1 MNIWQKITHLGVK
14 DNMPIYKQKSTIF
27 FNVYMRIGVFA
38 LIGISL
44 VMFIFTDFI
53 YTPIGILFG
62 IPVAAIALFLNKI
75 SRVELSIIITSIF
88 YPIFFIIVS
97 VIAKSN
103 GEGQN
108 FFYYLSPRIGIILMS
123 VASFAVIA
131 FYNIKKSFIAIAL
144 GLGALLFFDYI
155 HNLLG
160 VGIQKD
166 IPMYKTFI
174 LLKYIFAILYIY
186 MIMIVFS
193 LQKINT
199 NYEAIITAQ
208 RNDLLQKNVEIEAQ
222 RDEIEAQRDEVL
234 AQKAKIELQNKE
246 IMDSIHYA
254 KRIQTAVLPSNSD
267 LKDALPEFFI
277 LFKPRNIV
285 SGDFYWFKQ
294 IDEFSIIA
302 VADCTGH
309 GVPGAFMSM
318 LGISFLNEIVTKIK
332 LNSPEKV
339 LDRLRKKIKTTLS
352 QTGKSGEQKDGMDMA
367 LFIINNKTLKL
378 QYSGAYNPLYIIR
391 KNSEDVENNPTLNIL
406 KADKQPIAVYIKEKN
421 FTKKDYQLQK
431 GDCIYS
437 FSDGYQDQFGGE
449 NQQKFMTKKFK
460 KMLLQISQKPMEEQK
475 QILNNSFKN
484 WKGNLDQVDDVVVMG
499 IKI

>member
-1 MNIWQKITHLGVK
+1 MNIWQTISHLGVTE
-14 DNMPIYKQKSTIF
+14 NMPIYKQKSTIF
-27 FNVYMRIGVFA
+27 FNVSMRVGVFA
-38 LIGISL
+38 MIGLSLI
-44 VMFIFTDFI
+44 MFILTDYV
-53 YTPIGILFG
+53 YTPVGILFG
-62 IPVAAIALFLNKI
+62 IPVAVIALLLNKI
-75 SRVELSIIITSIF
+75 SRVELSIIITSVF
-88 YPIFFIIVS
+88 FPIFFIIVS
-97 VIAKSN
+97 VVAKIH
-103 GEGQN
+103 GEGLT
-108 FFYYLSPRIGIILMS
+108 FFFYLSPRIGIILMS
-123 VASFAVIA
+123 IASFAVIG

-144 GLGALLFFDYI
+144 GLGALLLFDYVHKI
-155 HNLLG
+155 LG
-160 VGIQKD
+160 VDIQKN
-166 IPMYKTFI
+166 IPMYETFVMI
-174 LLKYIFAILYIY
+174 KYILVVLYIY

-199 NYEAIITAQ
+199 NYEVIITEQ

-234 AQKAKIELQNKE
+234 VQKGKIELQNKE

-254 KRIQTAVLPSNSD
+254 KRIQTAVLPSNSE
-267 LKDALPEFFI
+267 LQESLPEFFI

-332 LNSPEKV
+332 LNSPDKI

-391 KNSEDVENNPTLNIL
+391 NNSNEQKI
-406 KADKQPIAVYIKEKN
+406 VYILFLMDTKTSLEERKN
-421 FTKKDYQLQK
+421 
-431 GDCIYS
+431 
-437 FSDGYQDQFGGE
+437 
-449 NQQKFMTKKFK
+449 
-460 KMLLQISQKPMEEQK
+460 
-475 QILNNSFKN
+475 KN
-484 WKGNLDQVDDVVVMG
+484 L
-499 IKI
+499 